1 MKSLAGRV
9 FLILVVATVLIQVLS
24 FGGALAVSARDSR
37 RQMFEFMGADV
48 AFLHQLLGRMP
59 PAERAQWM
67 PALDRGFYQPALEP
81 AGVVHPEA
89 DTPHL
94 RESMAPMRRR
104 LDPAID
110 VRGVMLDPPA
120 PGEDGIP
127 ALAVSL
133 DAAHTLLVRFPTRKA
148 PLAPPPLGVIAGYVA
163 GVSLAVMLAAWG
175 AVRLATRPLRRLAE
189 AAHALGHNLDAP
201 ALPERGASELVEASR
216 AFNVM
221 QAALQKNLA
230 ERTQILAAISHDL
243 KTPLTRLRLRIGAL
257 PADEQARARI
267 ETDIDAMSQL
277 VEEGLDYARSA
288 QPVEATARVDLQALV
303 ESLADQAA
311 DLGQVLRIEGRLA
324 APVRCAPR
332 AVRRALQNLVDNAL
346 KYGGGAATLQ
356 LAQDEGG
363 VEIRIEDDGPGL
375 PPALLERVFEPFF
388 RAEDSRSRKT
398 GGTGLGLAIARNLM
412 RAQGGDIRLENR
424 TGGGLVAILHLPR
437 G

>member
-37 RQMFEFMGADV
+37 RQMFEFMGADI
-48 AFLHQLLGRMP
+48 AFLHRLLGRMP
-59 PAERAQWM
+59 PAERETWI

-81 AGVVHPEA
+81 AGRTHPPA

-94 RESMAPMRRR
+94 RESMVPMRR
-104 LDPAID
+104 LLGPAID
-110 VRGVMLDPPA
+110 VRAVMLAPPV

-127 ALAVSL
+127 ALAVAL
-133 DAAHTLLVRFPTRKA
+133 DEAHTLLVRFPTRKA
-148 PLAPPPLGVIAGYVA
+148 PLAPPPLGVIAAYVA
-163 GVSLAVMLAAWG
+163 AVTLAVMLAAWG
-175 AVRLATRPLRRLAE
+175 AVRLATRPLRRLAD
-189 AAHALGHNLDAP
+189 AARALGHNLDAP

-216 AFNVM
+216 AFNAM

-243 KTPLTRLRLRIGAL
+243 KTPLTRLRLRVGAL

-267 ETDIDAMSQL
+267 EADIDAMSHL

-288 QPVEATARVDLQALV
+288 RPSEASTRVDLQALV
-303 ESLADQAA
+303 ESLAEQAA
-311 DLGQVLRIEGRLA
+311 DLGQAVRIEGRLA

-332 AVRRALQNLVDNAL
+332 ALQRALQNLLDNAL
-346 KYGGGAATLQ
+346 KYGGGATTLR
-356 LAQDEGG
+356 LAHEGDG

-375 PPALLERVFEPFF
+375 PPALLEQVFEPFF
-388 RAEDSRSRKT
+388 RAEDSRSRQT
-398 GGTGLGLAIARNLM
+398 GGTGLGLAIARNLL

-424 TGGGLVAILHLPR
+424 GGGGLAAIVSLPQ